1 MLVITRTEGQSFK
14 IGDNIEVYIS
24 DIKDKKAKISI
35 SAPKN
40 IKVLRSELLS
50 SLGK

>member
-14 IGDNIEVYIS
+14 IGDNIEIYIS
-24 DIKDKKAKISI
+24 DIKDKKAKIAI
-35 SAPKN
+35 SAPKDVK
-40 IKVLRSELLS
+40 ILRTELIS

>member
-35 SAPKN
+35 LAPKDVK
-40 IKVLRSELLS
+40 ILRSELIAALS
-50 SLGK
+50 K